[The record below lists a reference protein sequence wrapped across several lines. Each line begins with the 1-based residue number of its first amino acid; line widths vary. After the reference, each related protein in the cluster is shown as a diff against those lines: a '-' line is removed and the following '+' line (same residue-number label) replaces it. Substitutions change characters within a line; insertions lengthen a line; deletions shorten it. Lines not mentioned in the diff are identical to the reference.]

1 MGCVLWIDRKEVPPR
16 EQSTKMEI
24 MGLFAGARVVRGMDW
39 SWADQ
44 DGNVTIAADHIRKG
58 WDQQMVFSER
68 ERSLFAVAHPS
79 AICLS

>member
-1 MGCVLWIDRKEVPPR
+1 MISDSAVFSCFYVDEENDADDDCCVLWIDRKEVPPR

-44 DGNVTIAADHIRKG
+44 DGNVTIAADCIRK
-58 WDQQMVFSER
+58 
-68 ERSLFAVAHPS
+68 
-79 AICLS
+79 